1 MIGAFIAKGEIAMMK
16 LVTRI
21 ELSRLSVNE
30 LRGFYSST
38 FNQLVRSQR
47 ESQLRSN
54 ALATLENISK
64 ELNEKYQR
72 SP

>member
-1 MIGAFIAKGEIAMMK
+1 MMK

-38 FNQLVRSQR
+38 FNQLVRSQQ
-47 ESQLRSN
+47 ESVLRRN
-54 ALATLENISK
+54 ALATLENISN
-64 ELNEKYQR
+64 ELNSRAKY